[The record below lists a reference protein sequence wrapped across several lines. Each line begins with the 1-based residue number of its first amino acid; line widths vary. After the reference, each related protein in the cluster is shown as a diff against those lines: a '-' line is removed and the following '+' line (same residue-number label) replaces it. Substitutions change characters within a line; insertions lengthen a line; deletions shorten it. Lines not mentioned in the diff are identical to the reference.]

1 MGFSKP
7 TFIGPYDHIYNL
19 EKKKKKHFAAVYCK
33 LYLFLVFSFFFACGT
48 QRTNFDEKVYKPQSK
63 SYGRIGVNTDYG
75 HPMKP

>member
-19 EKKKKKHFAAVYCK
+19 EKKKKHFAAVYCK

-48 QRTNFDEKVYKPQSK
+48 HSANSNEKVHKPQYWTLEVTRVK
-63 SYGRIGVNTDYG
+63 EAKHAEIQTY
-75 HPMKP
+75 